1 VAVAR
6 LCRLILFGVLATA
19 GSVAGAV
26 AQDRPSTSTSC
37 RGEPAA
43 TGMVRAVI
51 DGRSFVLHDGR
62 DVRLA
67 GVEVPLPG
75 APGETGARAAAGRA
89 AKAALEA
96 IVAGR
101 AVALHQSGVD
111 RYGRLLA
118 QVFVT
123 SDTGAGGNVIEHNV
137 PQSVAHELLER
148 GFARVAADAGDRACA
163 AELLA
168 RERRARDA
176 KLGLWSEPYY
186 AIVGGEDGAE
196 LNAERGHFTVV
207 EGKVLSVRES
217 GGTIYMNFGRR
228 WSQGLT
234 VTILKRNERTFTAAG
249 LDPRKLEN
257 RRVRVRG
264 WIEERSGPRIEAT
277 HPEQI
282 EIADRN

>member
-1 VAVAR
+1 VAR
-6 LCRLILFGVLATA
+6 LCGLILFGVLATA
-19 GSVAGAV
+19 GSMASAA
-26 AQDRPSTSTSC
+26 AQDRPSASTSC
-37 RGEPAA
+37 RGEPAGTA
-43 TGMVRAVI
+43 KVRAVI
-51 DGRSFVLHDGR
+51 DARSFILDDGR
-62 DVRLA
+62 EIRLA
-67 GVEVPLPG
+67 GIEVPPPP
-75 APGETGARAAAGRA
+75 AAGETGARAAAGLA
-89 AKAALEA
+89 ARSALEA
-96 IVAGR
+96 IVVGR
-101 AVALHQSGVD
+101 EVELRQTGID

-118 QVFVT
+118 QAFVT
-123 SDTGAGGNVIEHNV
+123 DDPSANVIGHNGR
-137 PQSVAHELLER
+137 QSVAHELLER
-148 GFARVAADAGDRACA
+148 GFARVAADAGACA

-186 AIVGGEDGAE
+186 AIVAAEDGAE

-217 GGTIYMNFGRR
+217 GGTVYMNFGRR

-249 LDPRKLEN
+249 VDPRKLEN

-277 HPEQI
+277 HSEQI
-282 EIADRN
+282 EIAERN